1 MSIENVAIVGA
12 GVAGLTVALSF
23 ARHGISCDI
32 LEQAPQLTEVGAGLQ
47 ITPNASHILGELGV
61 LQQLEQ
67 HWREPD
73 TIRLTD
79 GRTLKTLTALPAGK
93 FARERWGAPYGVLH
107 RATLQQCLLQAVLQN
122 DKCRLHLGCRLN
134 EPDQQTIRD
143 ITGITADLI
152 VGADGV
158 WSTLRERVPN
168 SPGVTFSG
176 NVAWRF
182 TVEESNRTE
191 LLDPNELTAFL
202 GPESHLIC
210 YPLKEIGG
218 FNIVAIAAGVSPGET
233 WSAEGSLKQ
242 RTMLVE
248 RFAGWHPKM
257 VELLQGAETPT
268 FWPLY
273 QASAGRWQ
281 NDQDIVLI
289 GDAAHAM
296 MPFAAQGAAMAIE
309 DAFELAGAVSRL
321 PLQQALS
328 AFEKARV
335 RRAARVKDR
344 VNFNRFAYHARGPV
358 RIARDLVLSLRSPQ
372 SLIAD
377 LDWLYGYRAEG

>member
-1 MSIENVAIVGA
+1 MSIQNVAIVGA
-12 GVAGLTVALSF
+12 GVAGLTAALSF
-23 ARHGISCDI
+23 ARHGIRSEI
-32 LEQAPQLTEVGAGLQ
+32 LEQAPQLAEVGAGLQ
-47 ITPNASHILGELGV
+47 ISPNASHILGKLGV
-61 LQQLEQ
+61 LPEIEQ
-67 HWREPD
+67 HWREPES
-73 TIRLTD
+73 IRLTD
-79 GRTLKTLTALPAGK
+79 GRTLKTITALPAGK
-93 FARERWGAPYGVLH
+93 FARERWGSPYGVLH
-107 RATLQQCLLQAVLQN
+107 RATLQQCLLQAVLHN
-122 DKCRLHLGCRLN
+122 DKCRLHLGCRLI
-134 EPDQQTIRD
+134 EPDRQAISD
-143 ITGITADLI
+143 ITGVTPDLI

-182 TVEESNRTE
+182 TLPESRRTE
-191 LLDPNELTAFL
+191 LLDPDVLMAFL

-210 YPLKEIGG
+210 YPLREIEG
-218 FNIVAIAAGVSPGET
+218 FNMVAIAAGVSPGET
-233 WSAEGSLKQ
+233 WAAEGSVKQ
-242 RTMLVE
+242 RSMLLE
-248 RFAGWHPKM
+248 RFAGWHPKII
-257 VELLQGAETPT
+257 ELLHEAETPT

-281 NDQDIVLI
+281 NGQDTVLI

-321 PLQQALS
+321 ALPQALS
-328 AFEKARV
+328 TFEQTRV
-335 RRAARVKDR
+335 RRAARVRER
-344 VNFNRFAYHARGPV
+344 VDFNRFAYHARGPV

-372 SLIAD
+372 SLISD